1 MPTLVN
7 SYLCNVCGAKYE
19 TENQAAVCE
28 INHIHAQYISGEE
41 YTKRGDIP
49 ASVDVKMSDGS
60 VVTYYLL
67 GRNN

>member
-1 MPTLVN
+1 MPKEVKKYQCET
-7 SYLCNVCGAKYE
+7 CGAIYE
-19 TENQAAVCE
+19 TEDQAAVCE
-28 INHIHAQYISGEE
+28 VNHIHAQYISGER

-67 GRNN
+67 ERDN